1 MIHSP
6 LIIPTGATMKNL
18 PKNISQNVT
27 KIGFS
32 LLLGFISTFTLADEP
47 LQTAPVQAA
56 QPTVQQQAIQQT
68 VPQGVEQP
76 LEEPALTIEQ
86 SKQPIIEQP
95 KQIVE
100 QPKIVQPQANN
111 VEKTAPLPNN
121 TALNP
126 NLLNIN
132 NASAAEIQDKLIGI
146 GAKKAQ
152 AIVDYREKNGKFIAL
167 EQLTEVSGI
176 GKATLEKNRDRIILE

>member
-1 MIHSP
+1 
-6 LIIPTGATMKNL
+6 MKNL
-18 PKNISQNVT
+18 SKNISQNVT

-32 LLLGFISTFTLADEP
+32 ILLSFISTFTLADEN
-47 LQTAPVQAA
+47 L
-56 QPTVQQQAIQQT
+56 QT
-68 VPQGVEQP
+68 VPLQPVQQTLEQQPQLEKPATEQP
-76 LEEPALTIEQ
+76 
-86 SKQPIIEQP
+86 
-95 KQIVE
+95 QIV
-100 QPKIVQPQANN
+100 QTQANN
-111 VEKTAPLPNN
+111 VEKTAFPKNN
-121 TALNP
+121 TALSP